1 MKAKS
6 CCVLVI
12 TLVASSAVAEGSRGA
27 KAIFVDTTSG
37 AVVSGGARQPEPRPA
52 KRSKTRTANGSAP
65 ARTVA
70 PQVAGLM
77 YYLELVSAS
86 GQRSRV
92 TADSTFHSGDRILVH
107 VVSSTDGD
115 LAVFQHDPDGT
126 ISRLFPD
133 TRVNGGSAFIAR
145 NVDTTVPSPTSWFRF
160 DDQTGTERLSVVLT
174 PRGRAAPPRPSATM
188 TTAALSEFR
197 SGAGSKGLLLET
209 ENSGPEQA
217 TYVVRPMQ
225 DDRAAEPLIVE
236 ITLKHQ

>member
-6 CCVLVI
+6 CFVLLIFLV
-12 TLVASSAVAEGSRGA
+12 TLSAIAEGSRGA

-37 AVVSGGARQPEPRPA
+37 AVVSGGARQAAPRPTSQS
-52 KRSKTRTANGSAP
+52 RNRTAKVSAP
-65 ARTVA
+65 ARTA
-70 PQVAGLM
+70 TTQIAGLM
-77 YYLELVSAS
+77 YYLELVAAS

-92 TADSTFHSGDRILVH
+92 TADYTFHSGDRILVH

-133 TRVNGGSAFIAR
+133 DRVNGGSAFISR
-145 NVDTTVPSPTSWFRF
+145 NVDTTVPSPAAWFRF
-160 DDQTGTERLSVVLT
+160 DDQTGTERLSIVLT
-174 PRGRAAPPRPSATM
+174 PRGGVAPPRPSATM
-188 TTAALSEFR
+188 TTAAFSEIR
-197 SGAGSKGLLLET
+197 TGPGSKGLLLET

-217 TYVVRPMQ
+217 TYVVRPIQ
-225 DDRAAEPLIVE
+225 EDRPAEPLIVE